1 MLDVT
6 QKKTLILEA
15 VKKALR
21 PLIRMLISSGL
32 SYKDFTDMMRGA
44 FLDEA
49 RRSIQSGG
57 KDVTVSMLSLMSGIH
72 RKDVAAYLKDPEDFV
87 SIVDK
92 YKSSGASAAFSVFS
106 EWVSNP
112 EMTFVLPYAKQ
123 DGKHSFTSLCEKLT
137 TDVRPKAIVDELT
150 RLGLV
155 QYENGNVTLKKDA
168 FVPENDFDYK
178 LKFFSQN
185 IYEHLES
192 VSTNVMD
199 DGPRKF
205 ERLAIHNNLTDD
217 DIEVL
222 KLYIDKH
229 GMDLLKSVYHQAE
242 DMASRN
248 VGAHGTKKRKDKLSS
263 FSVGIF
269 TNFSK
274 NNSHED

>member
-1 MLDVT
+1 MTDIS
-6 QKKTLILEA
+6 QKKTLILAA

-21 PLIRMLISSGL
+21 PLIRMLILSGL
-32 SYKDFTDMMRGA
+32 SYKDFTDVMRGA

-49 RRSIQSGG
+49 HQSMVAAG
-57 KDVTVSMLSLMSGIH
+57 KDVSVSRLSLMSGIH
-72 RKDVAAYLKDPEDFV
+72 RKDVAAYLKSPEDFI
-87 SIVDK
+87 SPADK
-92 YKSSGASAAFSVFS
+92 HKPSGPSAAFSVFS

-112 EMTFVLPYAKQ
+112 KMPVVLPYAKQ
-123 DGKHSFTSLCEKLT
+123 DSAQTFTSLCEKLT
-137 TDVRPKAIVDELT
+137 TDVRPKAIVDELI

-155 QYENGNVTLKKDA
+155 LYEGGIVTLKKDA

-199 DGPRKF
+199 EGPRKF

-222 KLYIDKH
+222 RAYVDKH
-229 GMDLLKSVYHQAE
+229 GMELLKSVYHQAE

-248 VGAHGTKKRKDKLSS
+248 ASKKIAPKAKVNLSS
-263 FSVGIF
+263 FSLGIF

-274 NNSHED
+274 NNPHED